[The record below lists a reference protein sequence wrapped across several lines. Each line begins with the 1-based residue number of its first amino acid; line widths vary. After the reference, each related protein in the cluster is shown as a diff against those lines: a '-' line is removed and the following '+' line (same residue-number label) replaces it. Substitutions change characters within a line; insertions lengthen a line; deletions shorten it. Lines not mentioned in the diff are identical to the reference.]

1 MRGSDMKRPKAVI
14 LAVLIISSAVTSSC
28 AWLPAPEAEI
38 EYATTSC
45 RAEVPVQAEAPAPT
59 QPEIPEQTE
68 SPIQTEAP
76 APETADPEPPPV
88 VDDEVLVSISEY
100 IPSIY
105 IELKYAASDNFTG
118 EVIYDFT
125 EPLLKYGTVKKL
137 AAVQESLLQQG
148 YSLLIWDAYRPQ
160 EAQFKLWEI
169 CPDANYVA
177 NPYIGGSSHSQG
189 NTLDLTL
196 VLSDGTEIEMPTGF
210 DDFSALADR
219 DYSDVSETARE
230 NATLLEN
237 AMQSAG
243 FTPYYNEWWHYT
255 DK

>member
-1 MRGSDMKRPKAVI
+1 MKKSVSAS
-14 LAVLIISSAVTSSC
+14 LLVLIISIAALSVCSS
-28 AWLPAPEAEI
+28 LPAREGEI
-38 EYATTSC
+38 VSETASC
-45 RAEVPVQAEAPAPT
+45 QAEVPETPALT
-59 QPEIPEQTE
+59 ETEPEPPAQTE
-68 SPIQTEAP
+68 PPIQTEAP
-76 APETADPEPPPV
+76 APETPSPEPPPV
-88 VDDEVLVSISEY
+88 VDDDVLVSISEY

-105 IELKYAASDNFTG
+105 IELKYATSDNFTG

-125 EPLLKYGTVKKL
+125 EPLLRYGTVKKL
-137 AAVQESLLQQG
+137 AEVQESLLEEG

-169 CPDANYVA
+169 CPDLTFVA
-177 NPYIGGSSHSQG
+177 NPYTGGSSHSQG

-219 DYSDVSETARE
+219 DYSDVSETAAA
-230 NATLLEN
+230 NAKLLEDS
-237 AMQSAG
+237 MQAAG